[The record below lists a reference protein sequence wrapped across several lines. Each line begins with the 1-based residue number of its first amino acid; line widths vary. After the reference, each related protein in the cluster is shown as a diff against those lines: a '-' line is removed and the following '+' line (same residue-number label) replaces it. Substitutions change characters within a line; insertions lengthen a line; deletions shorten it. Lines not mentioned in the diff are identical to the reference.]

1 MADSTNTDEP
11 DTNEQDPVVDE
22 ETARELLNDDD
33 TDMSETVREELED
46 LISERSEE
54 SQQERDIA
62 PSGGNVRVTR
72 DYNEQEAVMARE
84 TLGLIVNARNPR
96 QAQDHAERLIR
107 GGHYGRDVTEQARAS
122 GDFYSTVVDADGGL
136 LLPTQVRDQIE
147 EIADQVGV
155 AREIVDTFEQIEGT
169 IRVPAATGV
178 EDQADFVA
186 EGGTITSNK
195 RAFQSVE
202 LNPQKVAQIVPWTY
216 EAQVELAPQILSDV
230 QRAIARS
237 FARAEDDALLNGDG
251 SSSYNSIDGLF
262 SSNKS
267 VPTFTIGSGADT
279 AEDPANITP
288 EELILAR
295 NEVDPGAR
303 MLPDLYYVFHPDM
316 RNVFLTKK
324 DDNGDFLFEE
334 DFREGGDDADQIR
347 SVEVLFTEV
356 LPQPGSSQPST
367 KFGTLV
373 NGMYVKMATGQ
384 GISTEELR
392 TGTVQDADTG
402 ADINLATQDLRA
414 LKARRFFD
422 LDFNFDQAAV
432 NFETSTT
439 T

>member
-1 MADSTNTDEP
+1 MADSDS
-11 DTNEQDPVVDE
+11 TNEQDLVVDE
-22 ETARELLNDDD
+22 ETARELLNDDEQ
-33 TDMSETVREELED
+33 DMSETVREELES
-46 LISERSEE
+46 LLEERGIDTDENEE
-54 SQQERDIA
+54 RNVA
-62 PSGGNVRVTR
+62 PANARVTR

-107 GGHYGRDVTEQARAS
+107 GGHYGRDVTEEARAS
-122 GDFYSTVVDADGGL
+122 GDFYSTVVDADGGI
-136 LLPTQVRDQIE
+136 LLPTEVRNEIE
-147 EIADQVGV
+147 ELADQVGV

-216 EAQVELAPQILSDV
+216 EAQVELAPQILNDV

-251 SSSYNSIDGLF
+251 TASYNSIDGLF
-262 SSNKS
+262 SGNKS
-267 VPTFTIGSGADT
+267 VPTYTIGSGSDT
-279 AEDPANITP
+279 AEDPADITP

-295 NEVDPGAR
+295 NSMDTGAR
-303 MLPDLYYVFHPDM
+303 SLSDMYYVFHPDM

-324 DDNGDFLFEE
+324 DGQGEFLFEE
-334 DFREGGDDADQIR
+334 DFRQGGDDGDQIR
-347 SVEVLFTEV
+347 SVSVLFTEV
-356 LPQPGSSQPST
+356 LSAPGSSQPST

-373 NGMYVKMATGQ
+373 NGNYIKMATGQ

-402 ADINLATQDLRA
+402 SDINLATQDLRA

-422 LDFNFDQAAV
+422 LDFNFDSAAV
-432 NFETSTT
+432 NFETSSTT
-439 T
+439 